1 MYQDEII
8 KEVWRNRET
17 LARQSDHD
25 LHAFVLDIQKRQT
38 KPLSE
43 VVDRRRR
50 TREPLMCREDPQPP
64 RA

>member
-8 KEVWRNRET
+8 EEVWRNRET

-43 VVDRRRR
+43 VVDRRR
-50 TREPLMCREDPQPP
+50 P
-64 RA
+64 RALDVP